1 MTRFLALILCGIA
14 FNSANAQRQS
24 VSFTEFN
31 CGVATIDGYEWDNVY
46 PGASLLFGK
55 TIEFSGNNVTEF
67 QIGAAFPSIWTTK
80 LAVGVGT
87 LEKNVMI
94 AVRPWPLFVGP
105 QVKRNR
111 FTWSL
116 ELGTATGWSSDAGMI
131 ATVGYRWDFTR
142 KDKE

>member
-1 MTRFLALILCGIA
+1 MLPKLNTMKHFVTLAALMTLFSA
-14 FNSANAQRQS
+14 FAQLPYNPDS
-24 VSFTEFN
+24 N
-31 CGVATIDGYEWDNVY
+31 NDG
-46 PGASLLFGK
+46 
-55 TIEFSGNNVTEF
+55 
-67 QIGAAFPSIWTTK
+67 QIGAAFPSVWTTK

-87 LEKNVMI
+87 LEKNVMF

-116 ELGTATGWSSDAGMI
+116 ELGTATGRSYDAGMI
-131 ATVGYRWDFTR
+131 ATVGYRWDFAR

>member
-1 MTRFLALILCGIA
+1 MTRFLALILSGIA
-14 FNSANAQRQS
+14 FNSANAQRQA
-24 VSFTEFN
+24 VSFTELNF
-31 CGVATIDGYEWDNVY
+31 GVATIDEYGWDSVY

-55 TIEFSGNNVTEF
+55 TIEFSNNNVTEI

-87 LEKNVMI
+87 LEKNVMF

-116 ELGTATGWSSDAGMI
+116 ELGTATGRSSDAGMI